1 MEKNAIFYFVTG
13 YGTDNAIGNGETM
26 EQNRKVTIADI
37 AARAGVSKTTVSRVL
52 NEKPDVDAE
61 TRKLILEII
70 QETCFVPQKSAI
82 NLVKGKTGLIGLV
95 VPSLTNPYSLTVIQG
110 VAEGIAETDYELVLY
125 TTSLMEKNQKR
136 FISRLTG
143 NVTDGLVVLLP
154 RNFEEYGDEL
164 FKTHFPT
171 VLVDHRGVESK
182 FPSITAA
189 NRPGAY
195 EATKHLISLGHGRIG
210 FITGIMDF
218 GCSRDRLEGYR
229 DALREANIE
238 FDPGLI
244 AYGDFSRLSGKECAA
259 KLLGA
264 SSKPTAIFCSNDEM
278 AFGTMDVARDAG
290 IRVPEDL
297 SVIGFDDLPTAGFS
311 VPALTTVRQPLHEMG
326 RSAASLLLE
335 QISGGAPRDKDIVLG
350 TSLVLRD
357 TCSRH

>member
-1 MEKNAIFYFVTG
+1 
-13 YGTDNAIGNGETM
+13 M

-37 AARAGVSKTTVSRVL
+37 ATRSGVSKTTVSRVL
-52 NEKPDVDAE
+52 NEKPDVDAK
-61 TRKLILEII
+61 TRKLILKII
-70 QETCFVPQKSAI
+70 QDTGFVPQKSAI

-136 FISRLTG
+136 FIPRLTG

-154 RNFEEYGDEL
+154 RNFEKYGDEL

-171 VLVDHRGVESK
+171 VLVDHRGVGGVGSK

-195 EATKHLISLGHGRIG
+195 EATKYLISLGHRRIG

-229 DALREANIE
+229 DALREASIDFDSELIE
-238 FDPGLI
+238 
-244 AYGDFSRLSGKECAA
+244 YGDFSRHSGKECAM
-259 KLLGA
+259 KLMGI
-264 SSKPTAIFCSNDEM
+264 SSRPTAIFCSNDEM
-278 AFGTMDVARDAG
+278 AFGTMDVARDMG
-290 IRVPEDL
+290 IRVPQDL

-335 QISGGAPRDKDIVLG
+335 QISGGAPRNKDIVLG
-350 TSLVLRD
+350 TSLVIRD